1 MVMLELT
8 QRLPPD
14 ADPEVAWHEGI
25 AAFQARAT
33 SPPRQH
39 ATAKQPQ

>member
-14 ADPEVAWHEGI
+14 ADPELAWQEGI
-25 AAFQARAT
+25 ATFQARAT
-33 SPPRQH
+33 SRPRQQ
-39 ATAKQPQ
+39 ATAKQPP